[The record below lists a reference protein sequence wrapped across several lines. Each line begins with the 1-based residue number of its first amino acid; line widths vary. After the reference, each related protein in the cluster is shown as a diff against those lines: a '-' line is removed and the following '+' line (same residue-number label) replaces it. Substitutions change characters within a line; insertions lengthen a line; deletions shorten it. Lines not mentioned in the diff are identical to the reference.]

1 MNQRPPV
8 SSDGGGDRTPPQ
20 RPLRARRTFDLTRA
34 KIVIVFFTGLLT
46 AIGSAVTGLAAQ
58 TAFAPM
64 LSWMLGFSHE
74 KALATAL
81 RYAVF
86 VALGVVIGVFG
97 AQAAPPQYLLQGL
110 ILMLCATVGAVIASP
125 LSPRPEMQAR
135 RQFLQTIGIF
145 VTFLTLTQAM
155 RISELNP
162 LTPFASWNMLWQ
174 IGLLGL
180 GVGAVTQA
188 TGLAGGTLLVPVLTF
203 LAGFRPNYAIALS
216 SLVILLA
223 SALPAWSY
231 NKKGLVDLAYGN
243 PAAIGGFLGGLGGG
257 LLLMRLPEKL
267 ALILFAV
274 TAMFFCAREVARIT
288 LERSSKG

>member
-1 MNQRPPV
+1 MN
-8 SSDGGGDRTPPQ
+8 Q

-34 KIVIVFFTGLLT
+34 KIIIVFFTGLIT
-46 AIGSAVTGLAAQ
+46 AIGSAITGLAAQ

-64 LSWMLGFSHE
+64 LSWMLGFAPD

-86 VALGVVIGVFG
+86 VALGVVVGVFG
-97 AQAAPPQYLLQGL
+97 AQAAPPQFLLQGV
-110 ILMLCATVGAVIASP
+110 ILMLSATVGAIIASP
-125 LSPRPEMQAR
+125 LSPKPERQAQ
-135 RQFLQTIGIF
+135 RQFLQSVGIL
-145 VTFLTLTQAM
+145 VTFFTLTQAM
-155 RISELNP
+155 RISDLNP
-162 LTPFASWNMLWQ
+162 LTPFAAWNTLWQ
-174 IGLLGL
+174 IGLIGL

-188 TGLAGGTLLVPVLTF
+188 TGLAGGTLLIPALTL
-203 LAGFRPNYAIALS
+203 LAGFRPNHAIALS

-223 SALPAWSY
+223 SALPVWSY
-231 NKKGLVDLAYGN
+231 SKKGLVDLTYGN

-257 LLLMRLPEKL
+257 LLLMRLPEKA